1 MTDHQNQDQDT
12 GSNIPEN
19 DTPKTMDI
27 MASPSPA
34 RPSNLTL
41 LIIGITFFAALFLGM
56 AVGYGVGRS
65 QSKPPV
71 QVVVTATAAE
81 AVAQAGDTPAQV
93 TQQPTAASAPET
105 ADGQPTPTIMDFVLS
120 DARHF
125 QGSTDAPI
133 TVVEFS
139 DFK

>member
-1 MTDHQNQDQDT
+1 MDDNQSNDQNT
-12 GSNIPEN
+12 ESNMPDS
-19 DTPKTMDI
+19 DTPETVDVTTQPPA
-27 MASPSPA
+27 ASP
-34 RPSNLTL
+34 RFNLL
-41 LIIGITFFAALFLGM
+41 FMGLTFLAALFLG
-56 AVGYGVGRS
+56 AAIGYGFGRS
-65 QSKPPV
+65 QSDPPV
-71 QVVVTATAAE
+71 QVVVTATPAE

-93 TQQPTAASAPET
+93 TQQPAAAPAPET

>member
-1 MTDHQNQDQDT
+1 MSDPLDSTEHIHSTELEMGADD
-12 GSNIPEN
+12 
-19 DTPKTMDI
+19 
-27 MASPSPA
+27 PA
-34 RPSNLTL
+34 TKSGGHFNLL
-41 LIIGITFFAALFLGM
+41 FVGLTFLTALFLG
-56 AVGYGVGRS
+56 AAIGYGFGQS
-65 QSKPPV
+65 QSEPPV
-71 QVVVTATAAE
+71 HVVVTATPAE

-93 TQQPTAASAPET
+93 TEQPTAASAPES
-105 ADGQPTPTIMDFVLS
+105 AAGQPTPTIMDFVLS